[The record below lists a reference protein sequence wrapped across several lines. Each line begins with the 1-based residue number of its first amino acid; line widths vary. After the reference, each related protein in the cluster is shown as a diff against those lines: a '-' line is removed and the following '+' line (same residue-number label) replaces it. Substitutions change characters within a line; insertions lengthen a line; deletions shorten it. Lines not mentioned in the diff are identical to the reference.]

1 MEREAPSET
10 RSMGARERAGKKVS
24 KEGAKAEVLIGP
36 RQYQVGQGVQA
47 VPWGGS
53 SGCSM

>member
-1 MEREAPSET
+1 MEREAPSEA
-10 RSMGARERAGKKVS
+10 RSMGTGEGAWKKVS
-24 KEGAKAEVLIGP
+24 KEGTKAEVLIGP